1 MQTAWAQM
9 QLVTCGPPGLADGW
23 LQIVYKIHRRA
34 KSTPVGMWSWCFSP
48 WLWEVSILARRG
60 PPRGA
65 FESVFRFPSF
75 TFDLAIHWLT
85 LIAGYLCYG
94 CTDPCPLLGIPC
106 RRRRW
111 PRTCCLQFRLRGCTR
126 QEQQGSWR
134 HRAAGRCFRVSLT
147 PFREGAGRVEYARR
161 SRRGCCPRGRQRG
174 RQKHY
179 IAAGMT
185 STHSTKETGQ
195 TFDALL
201 VTGDAFLWS
210 SVGYC
215 AFRWARSSISGLELA

>member
-1 MQTAWAQM
+1 MADCKQCTKSIDGQSLHRWWCDLSASLHDYGKFPSW
-9 QLVTCGPPGLADGW
+9 PGAA
-23 LQIVYKIHRRA
+23 RRA
-34 KSTPVGMWSWCFSP
+34 PPLNHHSGFPVFH
-48 WLWEVSILARRG
+48 LILA
-60 PPRGA
+60 
-65 FESVFRFPSF
+65 
-75 TFDLAIHWLT
+75 IYWLT
-85 LIAGYLCYG
+85 LIVGYLCYG

-111 PRTCCLQFRLRGCTR
+111 PRTCCLQFRLRGCTW

-134 HRAAGRCFRVSLT
+134 HRVAGRCFRVSLT
-147 PFREGAGRVEYARR
+147 PFREGAGWVEHARR

-185 STHSTKETGQ
+185 PTHSTKETGQ
-195 TFDALL
+195 TFDEYALL